1 MEQITLLQLIKGVL
15 LLTGLRLTLSLINV
29 VGTKIGYEYM

>member
-1 MEQITLLQLIKGVL
+1 MEQITLLQFLKKIL